1 MNGKKVLD
9 HLIRLFV
16 VLNIILWIFNHVS
29 QSNEYSVSEERME
42 QITQLLEK
50 KGITIKE
57 ELARDFSPKS
67 TADLQYIGEDIA
79 IREEIVKSFFDNKL
93 ASVKRL
99 RQESVTNPGEEMR
112 LYVLDNETLIF
123 DKYALRY
130 ENLAHEGEGTRPSV
144 EQAKKMCAQLLKR
157 ISYGQKELE
166 YEIEVVE
173 KAHYITLTYFPKLEG
188 IPVVDA
194 YRSFDVYEKGIA
206 RGTLYLG
213 NIEVTSE
220 KGKEIYP
227 IDLMLFGIE
236 DILLERGVTEITD
249 ITLVYKRSKSEDSI
263 WGQQIIP
270 MYKIEAKG
278 LEEALFVNAY
288 SNELMD

>member
-16 VLNIILWIFNHVS
+16 VLNIVLWIFNYVS
-29 QSNEYSVSEERME
+29 QKNEYSVPEERME
-42 QITQLLEK
+42 QIVQLLDK
-50 KGITIKE
+50 KGITVE
-57 ELARDFSPKS
+57 GNLTRDFKPKNI
-67 TADLQYIGEDIA
+67 ADLQYISEDIA
-79 IREEIVKSFFDNKL
+79 IREEIVKSFFGNKL

-99 RQESVTNPGEEMR
+99 RQESVLNPGEEMR
-112 LYVLDNETLIF
+112 LYVLKDETLIF
-123 DKYALRY
+123 DKYALGY
-130 ENLAHEGEGTRPSV
+130 ENLTYEKEGAKPSV
-144 EQAKKMCAQLLKR
+144 EQAKKMCNELLKR
-157 ISYGQKELE
+157 TGYEQKELE
-166 YEIEVVE
+166 YEIEVIE
-173 KAHYITLTYFPKLEG
+173 HPHYLTLTYYPKLEG
-188 IPVVDA
+188 IPVLDA
-194 YRSFDVYEKGIA
+194 SRSFEVYEKGVA

-220 KGKEIYP
+220 KGKDIYP
-227 IDLMLFGIE
+227 IDLMLFGMEEKLIE
-236 DILLERGVTEITD
+236 YGATEITD

-288 SNELMD
+288 SNELME